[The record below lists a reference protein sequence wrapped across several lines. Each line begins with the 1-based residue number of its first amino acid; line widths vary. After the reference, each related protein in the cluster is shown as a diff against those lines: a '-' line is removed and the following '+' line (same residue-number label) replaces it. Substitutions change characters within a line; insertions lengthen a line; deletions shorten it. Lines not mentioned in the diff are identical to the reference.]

1 LGAAVS
7 ISYAQEPEQYTPNYR
22 KRRGLPPRDEGAFQ
36 LETMGR
42 VTVVLAILLCA
53 GTVACN
59 WEAPQSAKDVKN
71 PVPPSAHNSK
81 QAKSLF
87 NGNCAIC
94 HGETGRG
101 DGPIAQTARPSLQT
115 SRTANSWT
123 QKPTGRSF
131 GRLRTGMNLCPDG
144 TACYPR
150 RNAGNSSTSFARSH
164 NTDAGWRTPRYA
176 FEIERIPR
184 TVTAH
189 EELGFMWAHI
199 M

>member
-7 ISYAQEPEQYTPNYR
+7 ISYAREPEQYTPNYR

-71 PVPPSAHNSK
+71 PVPPSAQNSK

-101 DGPIAQTARPSLQT
+101 DGPIAADCTPKPANFADSKLMDAETDGSLFWKIANGNESMPRWDGVLSETQRWQLVNFI
-115 SRTANSWT
+115 RT
-123 QKPTGRSF
+123 
-131 GRLRTGMNLCPDG
+131 
-144 TACYPR
+144 
-150 RNAGNSSTSFARSH
+150 FA
-164 NTDAGWRTPRYA
+164 
-176 FEIERIPR
+176 
-184 TVTAH
+184 
-189 EELGFMWAHI
+189 
-199 M
+199 